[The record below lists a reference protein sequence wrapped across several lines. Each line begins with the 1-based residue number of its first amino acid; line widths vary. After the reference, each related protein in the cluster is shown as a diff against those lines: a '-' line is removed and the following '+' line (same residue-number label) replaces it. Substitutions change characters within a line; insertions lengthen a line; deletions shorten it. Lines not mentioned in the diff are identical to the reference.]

1 MIVMLQLV
9 AGLVGFGIII
19 CMRNQQ
25 AKVKA
30 ALAEGRKGDFSGR
43 AEGRL

>member
-1 MIVMLQLV
+1 MIVILQLI
-9 AGLVGFGIII
+9 AGLVGFGIIAF
-19 CMRNQQ
+19 MRNQQ

-30 ALAEGRKGDFSGR
+30 SSAKGRKGDFSER